1 MMDNKIQTISVN
13 PLSPQGQDQYQQTG
27 NDNVMIPNYGTVNI
41 NVQQGWIPATPTGSF
56 YIPSVINREYY
67 NLFVVGI
74 EEFDKHYFKIMR
86 KRSLCEYMTDETKKR
101 FDALTPEMIAEIKTL
116 PSLLMAENKEYGK
129 ASEEQRVIYGFVSDV
144 KIYEEDVK
152 IYYCGYTKD
161 IKQQRLNGLLEE
173 LGLKG
178 TDVFNELNRTH
189 WAIKRVDLI
198 QELLEA
204 NIQIP
209 VFNMQR

>member
-86 KRSLCEYMTDETKKR
+86 KRSLCEYMTDETK
-101 FDALTPEMIAEIKTL
+101 
-116 PSLLMAENKEYGK
+116 
-129 ASEEQRVIYGFVSDV
+129 
-144 KIYEEDVK
+144 
-152 IYYCGYTKD
+152 
-161 IKQQRLNGLLEE
+161 
-173 LGLKG
+173 
-178 TDVFNELNRTH
+178 
-189 WAIKRVDLI
+189 
-198 QELLEA
+198 
-204 NIQIP
+204 
-209 VFNMQR
+209 